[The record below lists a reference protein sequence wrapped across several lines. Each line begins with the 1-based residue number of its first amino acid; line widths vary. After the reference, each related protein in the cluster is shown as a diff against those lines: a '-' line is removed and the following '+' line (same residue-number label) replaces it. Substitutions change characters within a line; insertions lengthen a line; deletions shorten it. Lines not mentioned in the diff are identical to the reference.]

1 MFKKVGVLFSSGLD
15 SILTALIMKRE
26 NFEVYLYHFINGFEP
41 KNKEDGKEVKLWA
54 KRLNLPLRIYDI
66 TEEMIKIVISPKY
79 GYGDTLNPCIDC
91 KILMLSK
98 MKEFMDNGE
107 INFVATGEVIGQRP
121 MTQNK
126 STMRFIEK
134 QAKLD
139 GYIVRPLSYKLLK
152 ETILEKE
159 GIIKRE
165 KFYDINGR
173 SRKIQMKLIEEFGIN
188 NYPQPA
194 GGCLL
199 TDIQFSERM
208 KKLIEI
214 KQDNIEKLDIL
225 LLKRGKF
232 KVIDDKTI
240 LIIPRNNEEKNWIKQ
255 HIPKERISKNGYAI
269 ITT

>member
-1 MFKKVGVLFSSGLD
+1 
-15 SILTALIMKRE
+15 
-26 NFEVYLYHFINGFEP
+26 
-41 KNKEDGKEVKLWA
+41 
-54 KRLNLPLRIYDI
+54 
-66 TEEMIKIVISPKY
+66 
-79 GYGDTLNPCIDC
+79 
-91 KILMLSK
+91 
-98 MKEFMDNGE
+98 
-107 INFVATGEVIGQRP
+107 
-121 MTQNK
+121 
-126 STMRFIEK
+126 
-134 QAKLD
+134 
-139 GYIVRPLSYKLLK
+139 
-152 ETILEKE
+152 
-159 GIIKRE
+159 
-165 KFYDINGR
+165 
-173 SRKIQMKLIEEFGIN
+173 MKLIEEFGIN